1 MGAHVGGST
10 QGWLKQD
17 CCTSAGDALLVDLAE
32 VSHAAVVG
40 AGSNA
45 LTVHRVPT
53 EQGCLRNGKL
63 LHDTCKDR
71 EGRGQR
77 SGVGGV

>member
-1 MGAHVGGST
+1 MEGST
-10 QGWLKQD
+10 QNSFKQD

-45 LTVHRVPT
+45 LTVHRVPA
-53 EQGCLRNGKL
+53 EQGRLRNGKL
-63 LHDTCKDR
+63 LHDTCRTDR
-71 EGRGQR
+71 AEV
-77 SGVGGV
+77 SGGGV